1 MVVAAVVVRAVLED
15 VMATV
20 VLELPFRPDLTR
32 IAAIVTA
39 ARNAAGAPYRVSC
52 SRLRGSTAVRYQPDT
67 AHTSRAYFEAS
78 AAAALRQSIP
88 ETRKA

>member
-1 MVVAAVVVRAVLED
+1 VVVRAVLED

-20 VLELPFRPDLTR
+20 VLELPFRPALTR

-52 SRLRGSTAVRYQPDT
+52 
-67 AHTSRAYFEAS
+67 
-78 AAAALRQSIP
+78 
-88 ETRKA
+88 